1 MIGIVI
7 SDTFLITG
15 VWSDADNDPTLHNVK
30 QIDYTEPINDIIH
43 KEGELSSVLGIALR
57 RVSES
62 IPFSGQDIAVAISDE
77 FLYHDSVE
85 TEIDLAREDYWDY
98 VSWIEK
104 KKKQATLSKN
114 VNIRSDISS

>member
-7 SDTFLITG
+7 TDTFLITG

-30 QIDYTEPINDIIH
+30 QIDYTEPINDIIN

-57 RVSES
+57 RVSEA
-62 IPFSGQDIAVAISDE
+62 IPFSGQDISVAISDE

-85 TEIDLAREDYWDY
+85 TEIDLAREDYWDF

-114 VNIRSDISS
+114 VNIRPDISS